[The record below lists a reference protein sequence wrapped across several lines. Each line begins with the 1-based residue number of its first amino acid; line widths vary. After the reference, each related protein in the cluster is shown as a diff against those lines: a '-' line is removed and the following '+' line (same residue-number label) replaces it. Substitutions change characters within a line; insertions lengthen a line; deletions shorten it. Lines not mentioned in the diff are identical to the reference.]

1 MREAIMENEKIKE
14 FYIVAVGTGKTLGF
28 GKFETHLQPH
38 SDGFNTS
45 LNSFVLQLLGNDA
58 EILSIDLF

>member
-1 MREAIMENEKIKE
+1 MENEKIKE

-38 SDGFNTS
+38 SDDLICDGSRWSGSSIPRAPTS
-45 LNSFVLQLLGNDA
+45 SQNECIVRV
-58 EILSIDLF
+58 